1 MLVRIINKVSKVI
14 RMEAD
19 LEIKGINL
27 VKTIKVRMV
36 QMVVSKEINLET
48 KGLIIKMADNNLVLK
63 MADKMVLNPKV
74 GSRVDNKASK
84 VIRMVKVV
92 DLKVSKDKEIN
103 SKAKVKDNKVRIN
116 LVNKVSKASNNR
128 IRDKVI
134 LHSLMNIL

>member
-1 MLVRIINKVSKVI
+1 MVRIINKVNKVI

-19 LEIKGINL
+19 LEIKEINL
-27 VKTIKVRMV
+27 DKTIKVRMV

-63 MADKMVLNPKV
+63 MVDKMVLNPKV

-103 SKAKVKDNKVRIN
+103 SKVKAKDNKVRIN
-116 LVNKVSKASNNR
+116 LVNKVSKTSNNR

-134 LHSLMNIL
+134 LLNLMSIL